1 MSSWRTRTQKQYA
14 IYLNKGVAFC
24 REGQINC
31 YSRPLTDIDTLQFL
45 ISLYN
50 VGFGYSTLNNARSA
64 LSTVIQLQGGES
76 FDTQRIVTRF
86 MKGAFESLQPKPKY
100 TEK

>member
-76 FDTQRIVTRF
+76 FDTQRICHTIYEGCFRI
-86 MKGAFESLQPKPKY
+86 
-100 TEK
+100 TTT